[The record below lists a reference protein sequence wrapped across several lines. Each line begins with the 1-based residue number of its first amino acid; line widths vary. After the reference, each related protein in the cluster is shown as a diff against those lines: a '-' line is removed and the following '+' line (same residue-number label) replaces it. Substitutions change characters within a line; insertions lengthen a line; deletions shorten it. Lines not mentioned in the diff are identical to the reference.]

1 MKALVTGAN
10 GLVGS
15 ALVRA
20 LLRAGHD
27 VRAFVRPT
35 ADLAT
40 LQGLAPD
47 RHVGD
52 VRDHAAVTRAA
63 SGRDVIFHTA
73 VPFHYGQDPA
83 GHLHEVATV
92 GTTAVLR
99 AARATGVDRVVVTSS
114 SVVFGHAT
122 GPTVFDESAGLAAS
136 AGQPSYVAAKIAQDA
151 ATLDRAADLGVDVV
165 LACPAVAIGPTAG
178 PLGPSNA
185 IVVQY
190 LADPWRS
197 TFRGGIDIV
206 AVADVAAGHVLVA
219 EHGATGRHYLLG
231 GDNLAWRDLHD
242 LVAELAG
249 VGPPTWTA
257 THTAAWMGA
266 AIEEARARV
275 GGRKPL
281 VTREE
286 AGMVG
291 RWYWYDHARAT
302 RLGYRPR
309 PAREALAATIAWLA
323 ASRHVSREVRATMH
337 LHPDVVAAGRASAR
351 ADRAFEET

>member
-10 GLVGS
+10 GLIGS

-40 LQGLAPD
+40 LEELALD
-47 RHVGD
+47 RQFGD
-52 VRDHAAVTRAA
+52 VRDRDAVTRAA
-63 SGRDVIFHTA
+63 AGRDVIFHTA
-73 VPFHYGQDPA
+73 VPFRYGQDAA
-83 GHLHEVATV
+83 GRLHEVATV
-92 GTTAVLR
+92 GTTAVLE
-99 AARATGVDRVVVTSS
+99 AARAHHVQRVVVTSS

-122 GPTVFDESAGLAAS
+122 GPTALDESAGLATA

-151 ATLDRAADLGVDVV
+151 ATLERATDLGVDVV
-165 LACPAVAIGPTAG
+165 LACPTVAIGPTAG

-219 EHGATGRHYLLG
+219 EHGVAGRHYLLG
-231 GDNLAWRDLHD
+231 GDNLAWRDLHE

-275 GGRKPL
+275 DGREPL
-281 VTREE
+281 VTREQ

-291 RWYWYDHARAT
+291 RWYWYDHDRAT

-309 PAREALAATIAWLA
+309 PAREALAATIGWLA

-337 LHPDVVAAGRASAR
+337 LHPDVVTARRATARGERAS
-351 ADRAFEET
+351 EEA